1 MPCAVINNVNLDKYL
16 NNGVYFNPL
25 NCARHGEKGK
35 PVSTRIIPAL
45 QESPRSLTAAEF
57 HRLSDIPPEA
67 EWFGNLD
74 NARTRRAY
82 QTDLRDFMGFV
93 GIQQPDEFRI
103 ITRAHVLAWRKTLET
118 RALSG
123 ATIRRKLAA
132 LSSLFDYLCEKNA
145 VSLNPV
151 GGVKRP
157 KGNSNEGK
165 TPALGDHQARALLD
179 APDPVTLKGKRDRAM
194 LAVLLYHGLRREE
207 LCLLKVR
214 DIHDRRGVLHLR
226 IHGKGNKLRYLPL
239 HPASAERIHA
249 YLEVAGHGTTSDAPL
264 FQPVR
269 KTGASI
275 TADGVYKCVLAYAQ
289 QAKISVDGF
298 GVHSLRAT
306 AATNALEHEA
316 DIAKVQEWLGHAN
329 IATTRLYDRR
339 ESRPEHSPTFRVK
352 YE

>member
-1 MPCAVINNVNLDKYL
+1 MSNSL
-16 NNGVYFNPL
+16 
-25 NCARHGEKGK
+25 
-35 PVSTRIIPAL
+35 IPTH
-45 QESPRSLTAAEF
+45 QEPPRSLTAVEF
-57 HRLSDIPPEA
+57 HQLANVPPEK
-67 EWFGNLD
+67 EWFANID

-82 QTDLRDFMGFV
+82 QIDLRDFMNFI
-93 GIQQPDEFRI
+93 GIAQATDFRTV
-103 ITRAHVLAWRKTLET
+103 TRAHVLAWRKHLEA
-118 RALSG
+118 RQLSG

-132 LSSLFDYLCEKNA
+132 LSSLFDYLCERNA

-151 GGVKRP
+151 AGVKRP
-157 KGNSNEGK
+157 RGNNNEGK

-179 APDPVTLKGKRDRAM
+179 TPDPDTLKGKRDRAM
-194 LAVLLYHGLRREE
+194 IAVLLCHGLRREE

-214 DIHDRRGVLHLR
+214 DIHDRRGVPHLR
-226 IHGKGNKLRYLPL
+226 IHGKGNKIRYLPV

-249 YLEVAGHGTTSDAPL
+249 YLEMAGHGAITDAPL

-339 ESRPEHSPTFRVK
+339 KSRPEDSPTFKVS
-352 YE
+352 Y

>member
-1 MPCAVINNVNLDKYL
+1 M
-16 NNGVYFNPL
+16 
-25 NCARHGEKGK
+25 
-35 PVSTRIIPAL
+35 STRMTPAHH
-45 QESPRSLTAAEF
+45 QPSRALTAAEF
-57 HRLSDIPPEA
+57 HQLSNVPPEA
-67 EWFGNLD
+67 EWFANLD
-74 NARTRRAY
+74 NPRTRRAY

-93 GIQQPDEFRI
+93 GIAQPDEFRTV
-103 ITRAHVLAWRKTLET
+103 TRAHVLAWRKRLET
-118 RALSG
+118 RQLSG

-132 LSSLFDYLCEKNA
+132 LSSLFDHLCEHNT
-145 VSLNPV
+145 VLLNPV
-151 GGVKRP
+151 AGVKRP
-157 KGNSNEGK
+157 RGNSNEGK

-179 APDPVTLKGKRDRAM
+179 APDPATLKGKRDRAM

-214 DIHDRRGVLHLR
+214 DIHDRRGVPHLR
-226 IHGKGNKLRYLPL
+226 VRGKGNKLRYLPL

-249 YLEVAGHGTTSDAPL
+249 YIEVAGHGTMTDAPL

-289 QAKISVDGF
+289 QAKIAVDGF
-298 GVHSLRAT
+298 GVHGLRAT

-339 ESRPEHSPTFRVK
+339 KSRPQDSPTFKVA
-352 YE
+352 Y